1 MSKSIL
7 VIALSAATLTLGS
20 NIAAAGSN
28 TPGVDWRENNQG
40 HRIYNGIANG
50 SLTYREAGQLIRGQA
65 RVRRMERRFKADG
78 VVTRGE
84 RLRLHRALNHQNRRI
99 WRKKHN

>member
-1 MSKSIL
+1 MRKTL
-7 VIALSAATLTLGS
+7 TFFTLSAATLVLSAT
-20 NIAAAGSN
+20 IASASS

-50 SLTYREAGQLIRGQA
+50 SLSYREAGKLIRGQA
-65 RVRRMERRFKADG
+65 HIRRMEHRFKRDG
-78 VVTRGE
+78 VVTFGE
-84 RLRLHRALNHQNRRI
+84 RLRLHRALNRQNRRI